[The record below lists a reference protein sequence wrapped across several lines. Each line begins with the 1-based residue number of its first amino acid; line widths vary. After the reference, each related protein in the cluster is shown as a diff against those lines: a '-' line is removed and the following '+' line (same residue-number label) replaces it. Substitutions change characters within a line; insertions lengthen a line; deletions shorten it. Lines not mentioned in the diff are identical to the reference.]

1 MTRNGIGIVQTPV
14 TKEAAT
20 LGSRAFA
27 GVIVAALLL
36 GVAVAAWSKFTTV
49 SSRAVP
55 VEDRIPT
62 GTRLGGGLYEQPLQF

>member
-1 MTRNGIGIVQTPV
+1 MRNGIGIVETPV
-14 TKEAAT
+14 TKGAAT

-27 GVIVAALLL
+27 GVIVAALLM

-49 SSRAVP
+49 STRAVP
-55 VEDRIPT
+55 VEDRIPP

>member
-1 MTRNGIGIVQTPV
+1 MRNGIGIVETSV

-27 GVIVAALLL
+27 GVIVAALLM

-49 SSRAVP
+49 STRAVP
-55 VEDRIPT
+55 VEDRIPP

>member
-1 MTRNGIGIVQTPV
+1 MRNGIGIVETPV

-27 GVIVAALLL
+27 GVIVAALLM
-36 GVAVAAWSKFTTV
+36 GVAVAAWSKLTTV
-49 SSRAVP
+49 STRALQA
-55 VEDRIPT
+55 EDRLQP

>member
-1 MTRNGIGIVQTPV
+1 MRNGIGIVETPV

-27 GVIVAALLL
+27 GVVVAALLM

-49 SSRAVP
+49 STRAVP
-55 VEDRIPT
+55 VEDRIPP

>member
-1 MTRNGIGIVQTPV
+1 MRNGIGIVETSV

-27 GVIVAALLL
+27 GVIVAALLM

-49 SSRAVP
+49 STRAVP
-55 VEDRIPT
+55 VEDRVPP

>member
-1 MTRNGIGIVQTPV
+1 MRNGIGIVETPV
-14 TKEAAT
+14 TKEAAK

-27 GVIVAALLL
+27 GVIVAALLM

-49 SSRAVP
+49 STRAVP
-55 VEDRIPT
+55 VEDRIPA

>member
-1 MTRNGIGIVQTPV
+1 MRNGIGIVETSV

-27 GVIVAALLL
+27 GVIVAALLM

-49 SSRAVP
+49 STRAVP
-55 VEDRIPT
+55 VEDRIPA

>member
-1 MTRNGIGIVQTPV
+1 MRNGIGIVETPV

-27 GVIVAALLL
+27 GVIVAALLM

-49 SSRAVP
+49 STRAVP
-55 VEDRIPT
+55 VEDRIPA